1 MKPLY
6 LREDTE
12 RQRERLAATVRRL
25 HRSGWMP
32 GTSGSLS
39 LRSGDAVLITA
50 QDLDKGRADA
60 RDTVLVDPSEGLPL
74 LGETEWPCAE
84 APVHLALHGYL
95 PDCETVV
102 HVRAAGGTAP
112 DALDAGAGDGG
123 AGHAG
128 AGHAGAG
135 HAGAGHAGAGHAGAG
150 HAGAGDGGPPA
161 AEPHL
166 RSGPAGSTPTVLPD
180 PPERLDPGRTA
191 DAVRA
196 VLGGTAAGAPPAL
209 LVAGLG
215 VFTWGRDLGE
225 ALAALDRV
233 EEGSRPPLG
242 SGAGVPD
249 PAGWAR

>member
-102 HVRAAGGTAP
+102 HVRAAGGTAR
-112 DALDAGAGDGG
+112 DALDVGAGDAGAGD
-123 AGHAG
+123 A
-128 AGHAGAG
+128 
-135 HAGAGHAGAGHAGAG
+135 
-150 HAGAGDGGPPA
+150 GPPA
-161 AEPHL
+161 AEPRR
-166 RSGPAGSTPTVLPD
+166 RSGPAGSTPMVLPD

-209 LVAGLG
+209 LVAALG

-249 PAGWAR
+249 PAGWGR

>member
-112 DALDAGAGDGG
+112 DALDGGAGDGG

-128 AGHAGAG
+128 
-135 HAGAGHAGAGHAGAG
+135 
-150 HAGAGDGGPPA
+150 PPA

-166 RSGPAGSTPTVLPD
+166 HSGPAGFTPTVLPD

>member
-12 RQRERLAATVRRL
+12 RQRERLAATVRQL

-84 APVHLALHGYL
+84 TPVHLALHGYL

-102 HVRAAGGTAP
+102 HVRAPDVTAP
-112 DALDAGAGDGG
+112 DAHAPGAGD
-123 AGHAG
+123 A
-128 AGHAGAG
+128 
-135 HAGAGHAGAGHAGAG
+135 
-150 HAGAGDGGPPA
+150 GPPA

-166 RSGPAGSTPTVLPD
+166 RSGPAGSTPMVLPD

-209 LVAGLG
+209 LVARLG

-233 EEGSRPPLG
+233 EEGSRPPMR

>member
-12 RQRERLAATVRRL
+12 RQRERLAVTVRRL

-128 AGHAGAG
+128 
-135 HAGAGHAGAGHAGAG
+135 
-150 HAGAGDGGPPA
+150 PPA

-180 PPERLDPGRTA
+180 PPARLDPGRTA

>member
-12 RQRERLAATVRRL
+12 RQRERLAVTVRRL

-102 HVRAAGGTAP
+102 HLRAAGGTAP
-112 DALDAGAGDGG
+112 DALDVGAGDAGAGD
-123 AGHAG
+123 A
-128 AGHAGAG
+128 
-135 HAGAGHAGAGHAGAG
+135 
-150 HAGAGDGGPPA
+150 GPPA
-161 AEPHL
+161 AEPRR
-166 RSGPAGSTPTVLPD
+166 RSGPAGSTPMVLPD

>member
-50 QDLDKGRADA
+50 QDLDKSRADA

-112 DALDAGAGDGG
+112 DALDAGAGD
-123 AGHAG
+123 
-128 AGHAGAG
+128 
-135 HAGAGHAGAGHAGAG
+135 
-150 HAGAGDGGPPA
+150 AGAGDAGLPA

-166 RSGPAGSTPTVLPD
+166 RSGPAGFTPTVLPD

-233 EEGSRPPLG
+233 EEASRPPLG